1 MIGSVIPLSQSI
13 HSNSSGSVSDNT
25 YIVFIVLTALGFV
38 LSMAICDADK
48 ILRRDGS
55 KILVMQHPTWKSEL
69 LGLFKVLR
77 TDVYIVALFP
87 MFLASNWFYTY
98 QFNVCVLFCP
108 PFVCPSSNPPFLGL
122 QSGSFR
128 RTNAIS

>member
-1 MIGSVIPLSQSI
+1 MIGSVIPLAQSI

-25 YIVFIVLTALGFV
+25 YIVFIVLTAIGFI
-38 LSMAICDADK
+38 LSMAICNADK
-48 ILRRDGS
+48 IVRRDGS

-69 LGLFKVLR
+69 LGLFEVLR
-77 TDVYIVALFP
+77 TDAYIVALFP

-98 QFNVCVLFCP
+98 QFNVCGFFCP
-108 PFVCPSSNPPFLGL
+108 PFVSMSDTQFLGL
-122 QSGSFR
+122 QSRSFR